1 KDTWIEINFYS
12 DPSCSQDSY
21 LTTLETGLIAPTD
34 VNSNNARLAAFSEDL
49 TQDLATEYNRIYGHL
64 SKEGKETIYSTIT
77 VYDTAETC
85 TKEDLDQPVG
95 INGNIKGNA
104 SQTFY
109 LSKLLAESITKSKQ
123 AGGYGL
129 APIDIYNVL
138 NNSYELKNEARSADA
153 IKIRAELE
161 KETLKKTKAIFELNP
176 ENSPYFTV
184 SGLKT
189 IVAQDFKKGDGYTIV
204 NGTQTLEIS
213 VFMGSDSIALKDD
226 DNFYVYLLKCN
237 DDGTIPKG
245 YDTEEHRIKLYSKA
259 REEGN
264 GAAKK
269 IYYEIGGKTDHKT
282 TSGAYVFTIP
292 MSQKIWADPDKE
304 GTLGY
309 ADVNLEFGQKY
320 RIFVSGSDTEN
331 NPVET
336 TDPSGYG
343 FLFTAGGT
351 APIVDI
357 TEPKDTTVWL
367 KKGDTLPVK
376 GTVKSEEG
384 TPRFMVLN
392 NGEVIK
398 EFTLTPSGTGGLYAF
413 DDEIPASAFDQTESL
428 VYSLE
433 FLATRDETKSPYPK
447 SVWYDVIGPEITMGA
462 PSPLIKADS
471 REGVSKDSVNGQ
483 IRFSGSI
490 TDQFDRFQSASYKV
504 EQGGAVVSGPS
515 LSGDLE
521 SNFNF
526 TLDTS
531 LLADKT
537 DATIIIT
544 AYDRA
549 GNQTQASY
557 TYYVDQ
563 ETDKPMITSTEAGKD
578 ITKGTDAAGLAFV
591 KSGNNLFVRG
601 GNLVLSVNDDDG
613 VASARVTVQA
623 YNEASNTYEAIED
636 LDEKQNLVYNSPS
649 AISHTLPSSVGI
661 YRVTVK
667 VFDNNC
673 NVTNPEET
681 INNYKDIQFFLRVTG
696 TGPDVSITPDRDYIR
711 TGGKYELT
719 INVTDEGNKP
729 YKLKKMV
736 AGSTEEETLLE
747 NITDDEITYEL
758 RPDSTAN
765 IKFTIIDKNSSFTE
779 KNFTPRFDDGAPS
792 IEIKNYPDTPLLTE
806 EESYLFKGEMH
817 DVGNSGIDKVQI
829 KFANG
834 EQTSTDDTGWTDC
847 SAGLANWNSEITWSA
862 NPVFNTEGSK
872 TVFVKAIDGAGN
884 EAIDYKTF
892 TYDKSKP
899 VLTIPAYLSTSAT
912 NVIFQEVDAAN
923 GYTLSGTV
931 TETNGLA
938 ENEAIQIKVDDVLVK
953 TMTAAAVTG
962 TNWSYTI
969 PIGSAA
975 GNLKANQAVKIQVIA
990 KDKAGKTDTKQ
1001 FSVYYDTKSP
1011 TLEVSAPASDEPV
1024 ADPQK
1029 AIKGTVSDEEGYGIE
1044 KVEFELRKRGTT
1056 TVVTSLEG
1064 GVNKPVKSEYYRI
1077 IVKGEQWFYAGPDGN
1092 SVNPVAIP
1100 LGADEGAL
1108 DLYVKATEN
1117 KNAAGTSG
1125 GRITEKTIPFYY
1137 DKANPGLEENEVGT
1151 TGKTTNGGQGLEITL
1166 KGKVWDS
1173 NELESLTIKCGN
1185 KTWVSG
1191 IDSNITITGST
1202 KLESA
1207 PAADNWTATF
1217 KVGSGNSSVTNYI
1230 ADGTNEF
1237 TIIAKDIAGKEKTLS
1252 RSVLVDTTRPTIGEP
1267 DIKASVGATIG
1278 GVSWYKT
1285 RSLPIEV
1292 TAADTANGSGV
1303 SKVEYST
1310 SSNGGTSWSSWN
1322 PLSSDGTKWTGTVSF
1337 AEDGKNLKFKV
1348 RSTDV
1353 ATNVSATSPEKS
1365 VNIDTTAPNLSVSQ
1379 NANRYVQRGSSIT
1392 VTGAYKDE
1400 QSGVDEL
1407 TFKIGDTEIN
1417 PTVTYST
1424 ATLTDKAYN
1433 TSGLDKSQIITWK
1446 AVFTPEKSGKFSVQ
1460 GANLAGEST
1469 SEVKAFDITID
1480 SEPPV
1485 NTNVKLEEVKGS
1497 GENTKTKNAYQDT
1510 TDSKY
1515 YVNNTDKSFKISGVS
1530 SDDTGI
1536 ESVTLKVT
1544 NTADSNN
1551 ELTPTNTG
1559 TVGKWEFAIAQN
1571 DIKTWTGDAT
1581 AVVTVKDKSEREV
1594 SETFIIVFDTAAPTT
1609 VVDIDSKEKN
1619 LIFRIGEA
1627 DNDDITEATA
1637 SAFGLEWDKY
1647 KPAGSSEYVTGIDTK
1662 VGKKYANDTYGNDLT
1677 IQIRGNFDDGN
1688 GSGLSMIYY
1697 RVSKTEEDPNLS
1709 ADALENLKNSI
1720 IAHPTGKFAPLANKE
1735 VKRVFYNVEGTRDQK
1750 NAIKTAQEA
1759 ESVGGHFFADPK
1771 WKITDPDA
1779 DGYATEK
1786 GYYKFYKYIETN
1798 FNATISGF
1806 TEGINYLILVAE
1818 DNAGNSQIET
1828 VTINQNGV
1836 DNTYCNYSLNVDIT
1850 APAIPTKQEEPV
1862 FTNLKETNG
1871 VVISGTVS
1879 DKPNVANGSS
1889 GLSKIIITRDG
1900 GTGSVEVTNFTAPS
1914 AAERTAAGTA
1924 YTSDT
1929 TLKHWEADVSSLLP
1943 SSGMAI
1949 ISAKVV
1955 DNAGYSTSLPVA
1967 NITVDRKG
1975 PAVTINSPAADS
1987 AKGSTLTI
1995 SGTANDGN
2003 GAGLS
2008 TKATDKIILYA
2019 TTKASTAGIVTYD
2032 PTDNTIITGI
2042 TIGSASDAS
2051 TKWVKLAEVAT
2062 SDEWKFEDL
2071 DVSSITSNE
2080 TNTPV
2085 YFTVAVKD
2093 ASGTGNTGYAAPRRI
2108 VIDRKKPTFVSGTV
2122 GGKTDTN
2129 AWFNTRTLNIAGS
2142 FTDPATVTGQNAVN
2156 GSGVNYVYYLIG
2168 NNEDD
2173 KVALPTTDST
2183 YNTNITITGDSS
2195 TASLSIWASDAAGNE
2210 SKRQT
2215 YTLQIDA
2222 DVPEVVENVTA
2233 QQPAGYFNN
2242 STLTDG
2248 RSQKTFTFL
2257 VQDKAGGSTV
2267 KTSDASALE
2276 VKVGRYSLTT
2286 TGTEASSLS
2295 ISKQENSDGK
2305 ENYLVTLEIGK
2316 TDLARLNGNSSILVT
2331 ASDVAGNKSPATS
2344 IGSLNVDKTAP
2355 TVTIKDPD
2363 DKGTADKIQINGTFT
2378 LEGNARDNN
2387 ALQVDTGSDKSLKLY
2402 YTTKDQTTGIT
2413 TYANSSPVPTSI
2425 TTGTDAATAWK
2436 SLDSAANAAD
2446 WSFSINTSTISTG
2459 KKTVHFLVETKDE
2472 AGNTGYSNP
2481 KTLEIDQ
2488 DTDRPVITF
2497 SNLELGPTM
2506 SSSTANNYEGY
2517 VWLKNTTK
2525 IIGTVSDDDGVQSMK
2540 ISLDGSDWKDVTLTG
2555 SAFSYDLKNFYTT
2568 ESTDVKKE
2576 AAANGP
2582 KVLYFKVT
2590 DKASSPD
2597 TCEFTSKT
2605 TSSISAVKISDG
2617 TNEYGNS
2624 TKPDSLLYVKV
2635 DTLYPQVILK
2645 GAKLASDQSF
2655 TNAYNTIR
2663 LGGDKKSFVVK
2674 LAASDAMGINEVSGT
2689 ADFVYTVKNGNQE
2702 IQSTLS
2708 KPGTI
2713 SDPVT
2718 EEGETV
2724 YTATF
2729 TLSDTDVTTLSGNA
2743 GAVNIRVV
2751 AKDNAGNETP
2761 QTASIAYDFAPSL
2774 VTSWNPSS
2782 SVTNSGNVTAY
2793 GILTENAKVWY
2804 SISPSR
2810 TVGPNGSVTSWTD
2823 GEGTATTMTATVQDW
2838 QELPGNSNTWT
2849 VNFDNGSSDASHE
2862 KSLNMYLIDYGIAPR
2877 KSGALATS
2885 DDIESTFNKFVKLYL
2900 WIKTEDDAGNIK
2912 ADSVHELLVDPQG
2925 DKPSIA
2931 FSYPS
2936 ENSKTLG
2943 NEVSIYGTAQDLKG
2957 TNIGVDSV
2965 WVQIKSTTHGDD
2977 TTTNYGTAPSYNEST
2992 EVLTMTLTSA
3002 DLDYMAGNGYKVYK
3016 MSDYKVGVDDYIP
3029 EHSYAENESYNKR
3042 WDQLST
3048 TEKDSETAVDW
3059 AALASSSGASWN
3071 ISINKDAH
3079 KELNPPD
3086 GTTSNAVGIRVFA
3099 RDGDKKLSLKADRYV
3114 IFDADNPII
3123 KDLYLVQSTD
3133 GKLATASTASRQ
3145 YTPDMFVKGKWYL
3158 TGTVT
3163 DNMGIS
3169 ELVING
3175 ETLIKTE
3182 SGTAS
3187 IANGTTIKGTEA
3199 NPKNWTDCVSIA
3211 SSGNGETVTFKYPL
3225 ATDTADSFDNLSFRI
3240 VAKDKVT
3247 SGNPHEKEEPI
3258 SINYDNKPPEIAR
3271 TAEAG
3276 KNISADVQQRNSW
3289 YNFSSK
3295 VTEAS
3300 QDNKTQSGFAYT
3312 AFYFTRNDTVNSKE
3326 YLYDVLKARDAA
3338 AVNLT
3343 GKTIATAFGS
3353 EAATENTIVK
3363 ANDIYWYR
3371 KNITRQASLNTFT
3384 VSDATG
3390 IRKNALVYIDGAM
3403 YLITSVTETSVTE
3416 TSVTIDGY
3424 PKNNSDN
3431 DVAYVAI
3438 AGIVDNTIP
3447 EGDGETIQSDGY
3459 YNPPSRDDG
3468 DRMIESV
3475 DNIGTTWT

>member
-1 KDTWIEINFYS
+1 MKRTNLLRALLISGFFAALTFFSSCEVGLGSAVDTQAPQITIEKPEVDMVIRQKFVISGTWQDDGTIDKVYVKLSRTDKRPLDGKSTKELLVQGDFAVSPVTKEEGTWEVIIDPLNQDLQIIDGTYQATIVIKDKGSHTSTQSTTFTIDNTPPVLILTKPNSTPGDKTISAYGQRLFLEGNVADSTKDTWIEINFYS

-398 EFTLTPSGTGGLYAF
+398 EFTLTPSGTGGLYVF

-758 RPDSTAN
+758 TPASTAN

-1237 TIIAKDIAGKEKTLS
+1237 TIIAKDIAGKEKQLNRT
-1252 RSVLVDTTRPTIGEP
+1252 VVVDTTKPTVGTITVDTTGGTTIGEGN
-1267 DIKASVGATIG
+1267 DAEI
-1278 GVSWYKT
+1278 WYKT
-1285 RSLPIEV
+1285 TSVPVTVEV
-1292 TAADTANGSGV
+1292 SDSGTGSAFSAGI
-1303 SKVEYST
+1303 SKVEYQAGSG
-1310 SSNGGTSWSSWN
+1310 SYA
-1322 PLSSDGTKWTGTVSF
+1322 PLSKKENIYEGTVNFS
-1337 AEDGKNLKFKV
+1337 GNGTQTLNLKV
-1348 RSTDV
+1348 TDV
-1353 ATNVSATSPEKS
+1353 AGNESTVKPTT
-1365 VNIDTTAPNLSVSQ
+1365 VHIDTTAPSLSALYYKKGTASAEAVDASVSSI
-1379 NANRYVQRGSSIT
+1379 YVKSNTQLT
-1392 VTGAYKDE
+1392 VYGNYEDAE
-1400 QSGVDEL
+1400 SGVNAL
-1407 TFKIGDTEIN
+1407 AFAYGS
-1417 PTVTYST
+1417 PTVTYSET
-1424 ATLTDKAYN
+1424 AIGDSAPADSNYSIEANAITGKE
-1433 TSGLDKSQIITWK
+1433 TSIKSWK
-1446 AVFTPEKSGKFSVQ
+1446 AVFTPSASGAFIVSGSNRTTNTTGTLKVFDVTVD
-1460 GANLAGEST
+1460 GE
-1469 SEVKAFDITID
+1469 A
-1480 SEPPV
+1480 PV
-1485 NTNVKLEEVKGS
+1485 VDNVKLIEVKDDD
-1497 GENTKTKNAYQDT
+1497 EKQAYSDG
-1510 TDSKY
+1510 SKY
-1515 YVNNTDKSFKISGVS
+1515 FVNNTTTGKTFKISGVATDNVGVDS
-1530 SDDTGI
+1530 VELLITKDGSTTTKTAERKGSLGQWHFEGIDLSDWTGTG
-1536 ESVTLKVT
+1536 ENSVT
-1544 NTADSNN
+1544 
-1551 ELTPTNTG
+1551 G
-1559 TVGKWEFAIAQN
+1559 
-1571 DIKTWTGDAT
+1571 AT
-1581 AVVTVKDKSEREV
+1581 AKVTVKDKAGNTTEKSL
-1594 SETFIIVFDTAAPTT
+1594 IIKFDITAPAT
-1609 VVDIDSKEKN
+1609 DHKIDDSQKN
-1619 LIFRIGEA
+1619 LEFRIGDA
-1627 DNDDITEATA
+1627 
-1637 SAFGLEWDKY
+1637 
-1647 KPAGSSEYVTGIDTK
+1647 
-1662 VGKKYANDTYGNDLT
+1662 ANDAGQEDVGGKYSNGSYGSALT
-1677 IQIRGNFDDGN
+1677 MQLRGNFPDNEG
-1688 GSGLSMIYY
+1688 GSGINKFYY
-1697 RVSKTEEDPNLS
+1697 RTFNNQEVKIASPENGTDPVVNGTDPVVGTGENEGKIFFKDDAALIAYVVANKTDVF
-1709 ADALENLKNSI
+1709 
-1720 IAHPTGKFAPLANKE
+1720 TPLAAVETK
-1735 VKRVFYNVEGTRDQK
+1735 NVEYNIGPFLDDDNKPLTSVADTVLT
-1750 NAIKTAQEA
+1750 NARILFGGDPTTAKENGNYTVN
-1759 ESVGGHFFADPK
+1759 S
-1771 WKITDPDA
+1771 
-1779 DGYATEK
+1779 K
-1786 GYYKFYKYIETN
+1786 GYVQFRTSVDTN
-1798 FNATISGF
+1798 FKTTMKGF
-1806 TEGINYLILVAE
+1806 VEGKNYLVIVAE
-1818 DNAGNSQIET
+1818 DNAGNLGLDTAT
-1828 VTINQNGV
+1828 VGGV
-1836 DNTYCNYSLNVDIT
+1836 EYPCYSLNVDIT

-1889 GLSKIIITRDG
+1889 GLSKI
-1900 GTGSVEVTNFTAPS
+1900 
-1914 AAERTAAGTA
+1914 
-1924 YTSDT
+1924 
-1929 TLKHWEADVSSLLP
+1929 
-1943 SSGMAI
+1943 
-1949 ISAKVV
+1949 
-1955 DNAGYSTSLPVA
+1955 
-1967 NITVDRKG
+1967 
-1975 PAVTINSPAADS
+1975 
-1987 AKGSTLTI
+1987 
-1995 SGTANDGN
+1995 
-2003 GAGLS
+2003 
-2008 TKATDKIILYA
+2008 
-2019 TTKASTAGIVTYD
+2019 
-2032 PTDNTIITGI
+2032 
-2042 TIGSASDAS
+2042 
-2051 TKWVKLAEVAT
+2051 
-2062 SDEWKFEDL
+2062 
-2071 DVSSITSNE
+2071 
-2080 TNTPV
+2080 
-2085 YFTVAVKD
+2085 
-2093 ASGTGNTGYAAPRRI
+2093 
-2108 VIDRKKPTFVSGTV
+2108 
-2122 GGKTDTN
+2122 
-2129 AWFNTRTLNIAGS
+2129 
-2142 FTDPATVTGQNAVN
+2142 
-2156 GSGVNYVYYLIG
+2156 
-2168 NNEDD
+2168 
-2173 KVALPTTDST
+2173 
-2183 YNTNITITGDSS
+2183 
-2195 TASLSIWASDAAGNE
+2195 
-2210 SKRQT
+2210 
-2215 YTLQIDA
+2215 
-2222 DVPEVVENVTA
+2222 
-2233 QQPAGYFNN
+2233 
-2242 STLTDG
+2242 
-2248 RSQKTFTFL
+2248 
-2257 VQDKAGGSTV
+2257 
-2267 KTSDASALE
+2267 
-2276 VKVGRYSLTT
+2276 
-2286 TGTEASSLS
+2286 
-2295 ISKQENSDGK
+2295 
-2305 ENYLVTLEIGK
+2305 
-2316 TDLARLNGNSSILVT
+2316 
-2331 ASDVAGNKSPATS
+2331 
-2344 IGSLNVDKTAP
+2344 
-2355 TVTIKDPD
+2355 
-2363 DKGTADKIQINGTFT
+2363 
-2378 LEGNARDNN
+2378 
-2387 ALQVDTGSDKSLKLY
+2387 
-2402 YTTKDQTTGIT
+2402 
-2413 TYANSSPVPTSI
+2413 
-2425 TTGTDAATAWK
+2425 
-2436 SLDSAANAAD
+2436 
-2446 WSFSINTSTISTG
+2446 
-2459 KKTVHFLVETKDE
+2459 
-2472 AGNTGYSNP
+2472 
-2481 KTLEIDQ
+2481 
-2488 DTDRPVITF
+2488 
-2497 SNLELGPTM
+2497 
-2506 SSSTANNYEGY
+2506 
-2517 VWLKNTTK
+2517 
-2525 IIGTVSDDDGVQSMK
+2525 
-2540 ISLDGSDWKDVTLTG
+2540 
-2555 SAFSYDLKNFYTT
+2555 
-2568 ESTDVKKE
+2568 
-2576 AAANGP
+2576 
-2582 KVLYFKVT
+2582 
-2590 DKASSPD
+2590 
-2597 TCEFTSKT
+2597 
-2605 TSSISAVKISDG
+2605 
-2617 TNEYGNS
+2617 
-2624 TKPDSLLYVKV
+2624 
-2635 DTLYPQVILK
+2635 
-2645 GAKLASDQSF
+2645 
-2655 TNAYNTIR
+2655 
-2663 LGGDKKSFVVK
+2663 
-2674 LAASDAMGINEVSGT
+2674 
-2689 ADFVYTVKNGNQE
+2689 
-2702 IQSTLS
+2702 
-2708 KPGTI
+2708 
-2713 SDPVT
+2713 
-2718 EEGETV
+2718 
-2724 YTATF
+2724 
-2729 TLSDTDVTTLSGNA
+2729 
-2743 GAVNIRVV
+2743 
-2751 AKDNAGNETP
+2751 
-2761 QTASIAYDFAPSL
+2761 
-2774 VTSWNPSS
+2774 
-2782 SVTNSGNVTAY
+2782 
-2793 GILTENAKVWY
+2793 
-2804 SISPSR
+2804 
-2810 TVGPNGSVTSWTD
+2810 
-2823 GEGTATTMTATVQDW
+2823 
-2838 QELPGNSNTWT
+2838 
-2849 VNFDNGSSDASHE
+2849 
-2862 KSLNMYLIDYGIAPR
+2862 
-2877 KSGALATS
+2877 
-2885 DDIESTFNKFVKLYL
+2885 
-2900 WIKTEDDAGNIK
+2900 
-2912 ADSVHELLVDPQG
+2912 
-2925 DKPSIA
+2925 
-2931 FSYPS
+2931 
-2936 ENSKTLG
+2936 
-2943 NEVSIYGTAQDLKG
+2943 
-2957 TNIGVDSV
+2957 
-2965 WVQIKSTTHGDD
+2965 
-2977 TTTNYGTAPSYNEST
+2977 
-2992 EVLTMTLTSA
+2992 
-3002 DLDYMAGNGYKVYK
+3002 
-3016 MSDYKVGVDDYIP
+3016 
-3029 EHSYAENESYNKR
+3029 
-3042 WDQLST
+3042 
-3048 TEKDSETAVDW
+3048 
-3059 AALASSSGASWN
+3059 
-3071 ISINKDAH
+3071 
-3079 KELNPPD
+3079 
-3086 GTTSNAVGIRVFA
+3086 
-3099 RDGDKKLSLKADRYV
+3099 
-3114 IFDADNPII
+3114 
-3123 KDLYLVQSTD
+3123 
-3133 GKLATASTASRQ
+3133 
-3145 YTPDMFVKGKWYL
+3145 
-3158 TGTVT
+3158 
-3163 DNMGIS
+3163 
-3169 ELVING
+3169 
-3175 ETLIKTE
+3175 
-3182 SGTAS
+3182 
-3187 IANGTTIKGTEA
+3187 
-3199 NPKNWTDCVSIA
+3199 
-3211 SSGNGETVTFKYPL
+3211 
-3225 ATDTADSFDNLSFRI
+3225 
-3240 VAKDKVT
+3240 
-3247 SGNPHEKEEPI
+3247 
-3258 SINYDNKPPEIAR
+3258 
-3271 TAEAG
+3271 
-3276 KNISADVQQRNSW
+3276 
-3289 YNFSSK
+3289 
-3295 VTEAS
+3295 
-3300 QDNKTQSGFAYT
+3300 
-3312 AFYFTRNDTVNSKE
+3312 
-3326 YLYDVLKARDAA
+3326 
-3338 AVNLT
+3338 
-3343 GKTIATAFGS
+3343 
-3353 EAATENTIVK
+3353 
-3363 ANDIYWYR
+3363 
-3371 KNITRQASLNTFT
+3371 
-3384 VSDATG
+3384 
-3390 IRKNALVYIDGAM
+3390 
-3403 YLITSVTETSVTE
+3403 
-3416 TSVTIDGY
+3416 
-3424 PKNNSDN
+3424 
-3431 DVAYVAI
+3431 
-3438 AGIVDNTIP
+3438 
-3447 EGDGETIQSDGY
+3447 
-3459 YNPPSRDDG
+3459 
-3468 DRMIESV
+3468 
-3475 DNIGTTWT
+3475 